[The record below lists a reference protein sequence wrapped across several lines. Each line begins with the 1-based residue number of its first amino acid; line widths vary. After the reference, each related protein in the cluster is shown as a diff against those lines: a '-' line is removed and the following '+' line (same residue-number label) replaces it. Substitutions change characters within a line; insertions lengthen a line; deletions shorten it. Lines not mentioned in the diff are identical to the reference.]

1 MNEQVNLAVIHT
13 VWMREHNR
21 VADELARL
29 HPQWSDEALF
39 QEARRVVNAEMQHI
53 TYNEFLPIIL
63 GEIANLSLTLP
74 LLQRNV
80 YKSRF

>member
-63 GEIANLSLTLP
+63 GEIANFNSMFP
-74 LLQRNV
+74 LLQRNL
-80 YKSRF
+80 YKS

>member
-63 GEIANLSLTLP
+63 GEIPNFSLTVP

-80 YKSRF
+80 YKS

>member
-63 GEIANLSLTLP
+63 GEIANFSLMFP
-74 LLQRNV
+74 LLQRNI
-80 YKSRF
+80 YNS

>member
-63 GEIANLSLTLP
+63 GEIANFSLTFP

-80 YKSRF
+80 YKS